1 MNTIQQGVIT
11 LLKSA
16 VLQKALPLQADFDL
30 DQAYRN
36 LKRHHMSALI
46 FEGALLC
53 GIPEE
58 TPVMQ
63 HLLRS
68 SCKAV
73 MVNDRQIRAINQI
86 CQAFEANHIDYIML
100 CIPNRSCG

>member
-46 FEGALLC
+46 FEGA
-53 GIPEE
+53 
-58 TPVMQ
+58 Q
-63 HLLRS
+63 RDH
-68 SCKAV
+68 
-73 MVNDRQIRAINQI
+73 
-86 CQAFEANHIDYIML
+86 
-100 CIPNRSCG
+100 